1 MGSPISNRSRS
12 LLFRYGI
19 AFLVPW
25 LALGIRVALTPLV
38 GDQLPLMIFILAG
51 AIAAW
56 LGGLGPGLV
65 AYGLGG
71 AISLWVYF
79 APIHS
84 LSIDSVPERTR
95 LICYCVVA
103 VVVSAM
109 AEALHR
115 SLRRAQARE
124 LALRESEERYR
135 GFVANSHEAIWRIEL
150 DEPIPT
156 HLPVDE
162 QVRLYFER
170 AYYAEVNDAL
180 AHLYGFANAAE
191 VPGLRVREVEPPDRP
206 ETLQS
211 TRSFILGGYRQT
223 GEVSYEQTRNG
234 EPRNF
239 LNNYVGTVENGCLVR
254 LWGSSLDI
262 TAHKR
267 AELSLHETEATLK
280 AFYETSPALMGML
293 EITDTDI
300 LHLYDNPAT
309 CRFMGVEPG
318 QSAGRWTSQSRTSKE
333 VLAFWLARSRE
344 CLETGAPVS
353 FELRH
358 DYEGMPHR
366 WLSNTIVYIG
376 KGPSGHPRF
385 CYVSLDITARHQFE
399 VDLAQARDRAEAA
412 SRAKDDFLAAL
423 SHELRNPLNP
433 VLLTAGAALL
443 DPGLSHDDREQW
455 EMVHRNV
462 TLQARLIDDLL
473 DLTRVARGKFSLQ
486 VKPLDLHHLVRDAL
500 ANVRADFLAKRQLC
514 ELALDAS
521 VVQVQGDNARLQ
533 QVLWNLLKNAS
544 KFTPEGG
551 SIRITSCNPGTNGSV
566 RLAVTDNGIGLTP
579 EELGRIFEAFVQ
591 GDHSQQRGG
600 AHRFGGLGL
609 GLAISQQIVQL
620 HSGRIWAESEGRER
634 GATFYIELPAVR

>member
-1 MGSPISNRSRS
+1 MGSPTKTRTRS
-12 LLFRYGI
+12 LLSRYGV
-19 AFLVPW
+19 ALLVPW
-25 LALGIRVALTPLV
+25 VALSIRVALTPLV

-71 AISLWVYF
+71 AISVFVYF
-79 APIHS
+79 APLHS
-84 LSIDSVPERTR
+84 LSINSVAERTR
-95 LICYCVVA
+95 LACYFVVG

-115 SLRRAQARE
+115 SLRQAQARE
-124 LALRESEERYR
+124 KALRESEDRYR
-135 GFVANSHEAIWRIEL
+135 GYVSTSHEAIWRIEL
-150 DEPIPT
+150 DEPIP
-156 HLPVDE
+156 VDLLVEE
-162 QVRLYFER
+162 QVKLYFER
-170 AYYAEVNDAL
+170 AYYAEANDAL
-180 AHLYGFANAAE
+180 AHLYGFAHAAE
-191 VPGLRVREVEPPDRP
+191 VAGLRVREVEPPERA
-206 ETLQS
+206 ETRES
-211 TRSFILGGYRQT
+211 MRSFILGGYRRT
-223 GEVSYEQTRNG
+223 GEVSHEQTRTG

-239 LNNYVGTVENGCLVR
+239 LNNYVGMVEKGYLVR

-267 AELSLHETEATLK
+267 AERALRETEATLK
-280 AFYETSPALMGML
+280 AFYDSSPVLMGML
-293 EITDTDI
+293 EITGTDI

-318 QSAGRWTSQSRTSKE
+318 QSAGRWASKSGTAQE
-333 VLAFWLARSRE
+333 VLEFWIARSRE
-344 CLETGAPVS
+344 CMETGAPVS

-376 KGPSGHPRF
+376 KGSTGHPRF

-399 VDLAQARDRAEAA
+399 EDLAQARDRAEAA
-412 SRAKDDFLAAL
+412 SRAKDDFLATL

-443 DPGLSHDDREQW
+443 DPALSHDDREQW

-486 VKPLDLHHLVRDAL
+486 VKPLDAHSLVRDAL

-514 ELALDAS
+514 ELGLDAS
-521 VVQVQGDNARLQ
+521 VARIQGDNARLQ

-551 SIRITSCNPGTNGSV
+551 SIRITSCNPGANGTV
-566 RLAVTDNGIGLTP
+566 RLAVTDSGIGLTA
-579 EELGRIFEAFVQ
+579 EELNRIFEAFVQ
-591 GDHSQQRGG
+591 GDHAQRGG

-634 GATFYIELPAVR
+634 GATFYIELPVA